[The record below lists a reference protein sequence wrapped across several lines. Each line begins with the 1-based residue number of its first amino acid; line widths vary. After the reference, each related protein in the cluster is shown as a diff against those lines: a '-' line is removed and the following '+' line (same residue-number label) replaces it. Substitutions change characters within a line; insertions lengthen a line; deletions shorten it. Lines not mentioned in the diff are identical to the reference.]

1 MPINSV
7 TELVRSRAD
16 SQGDKRIYTFL
27 KNGETEAGHLS
38 FAEVDRASRVVAS
51 TLQET
56 TAAGERV
63 LLMYAPGLDFITGFL
78 GCLYAGVVAVPAYA
92 PNPVRPERYMPR
104 LSAIAA
110 SAGTGTILTTS
121 DQASRLQPLMREFKA
136 FESARILESDQFD
149 PSQAS
154 NWKSVPTRTET
165 LALLQYTSGSTSEP
179 RGVMV
184 SHGNILHNLA
194 FIHEREANDTNSI
207 SVTWL
212 PSFHDMGLLEG
223 ILSPLYG
230 AYPLYLMSP
239 LAFIQR
245 PVRWLSAI
253 STYHATNSGGPN
265 FAYEYCTQTTSDEQ
279 RAGLDLS
286 GWRVAYNGSEPVH
299 METMQKFSNVFSPCG
314 FNINA
319 FCPVYGLAESTALAA
334 GTHCETSPFQQASD
348 HSGASAVD
356 CGKADGNSRILAV
369 DPETRIE
376 CADGI
381 EGEIWLAGPSVA
393 QGYWNDP
400 DETGRIFN
408 AYLADSGEGPFLRT
422 GDLGYLI
429 DGGVYITGR
438 IKDLIILRGRK
449 LFPQDI
455 EYSVAHAHP
464 LIRQQGV
471 SAFSLHD
478 GNTEHLVVLAE
489 LDLRRAKKGEMDA
502 AAPSTQAIMD
512 YKDISHAIVEIV
524 SREHE
529 ARVTTTLLLPPGQIA
544 RTSSGK
550 IQRFL
555 CRERFLAESID
566 VLFRWDT
573 TDRAKSIVMTPSQQ

>member
-1 MPINSV
+1 MPIKSV
-7 TELVRSRAD
+7 TDLVRSRAD
-16 SQGDKRIYTFL
+16 SHGDIHIYTFL
-27 KNGETEAGHLS
+27 KNGEIEAGHLDL
-38 FAEVDRASRVVAS
+38 AEVDRASRAVAA

-56 TAAGERV
+56 TTTGERI

-149 PSQAS
+149 PSSAG
-154 NWKSVPTRTET
+154 NWKPVPTHAET
-165 LALLQYTSGSTSEP
+165 LALLQYTSGSTSDP
-179 RGVMV
+179 KGVMV

-212 PSFHDMGLLEG
+212 PSYHDMGLLEG

-230 AYPLYLMSP
+230 TYPLYLMSP

-253 STYHATNSGGPN
+253 STYRATNSGGPN
-265 FAYEYCTQTTSDEQ
+265 FAYEYCTQAINEEQ

-286 GWRVAYNGSEPVH
+286 EWRVAYNGSEPVH
-299 METMQKFSNVFSPCG
+299 METMQKFSDAFSPCG
-314 FNINA
+314 FNIDA

-334 GTHCETSPFQQASD
+334 GTHRETSPFQQESNHSQASV
-348 HSGASAVD
+348 VD
-356 CGKADGNSRILAV
+356 CGKTGWNSRILAV
-369 DPETRIE
+369 NPETRIE
-376 CADGI
+376 CTDGV

-400 DETGRIFN
+400 DETDRVFH
-408 AYLADSGEGPFLRT
+408 AYLADSGEGPFLRS

-429 DGGVYITGR
+429 GGGVYITGR

-455 EYSVAHAHP
+455 EYSAAHSHP
-464 LIRQQGV
+464 LIRQHGV
-471 SAFSLHD
+471 AAFSIDD
-478 GNTEHLVVLAE
+478 GNTEHLIILAE
-489 LDLRRAKKGEMDA
+489 LNLRQAKKTGIDHGNT
-502 AAPSTQAIMD
+502 SSQATTN
-512 YKDISHAIVEIV
+512 YQDIAHAIVQAISV
-524 SREHE
+524 EHE
-529 ARVTTTLLLPPGQIA
+529 ARVTTVLLLPPGLIA

-555 CRERFLAESID
+555 CRERFLAGNITG
-566 VLFRWDT
+566 LYRWDT
-573 TDRAKSIVMTPSQQ
+573 TDREKTIVNTAS